1 MVERKR
7 MKRRSKKAPPV
18 VQDATPYEILGVA
31 ETAAFAE
38 IRKAYLAKVRL
49 SPPERDPE
57 GFKRIQSA
65 YAMLKDAV
73 RRKDFDLSMFRKELA
88 AGTMVDVKIDVGAL
102 FRDRVFQV
110 LLASSDLYLTDFSR
124 FFDSID
130 EEIRNLS

>member
-31 ETAAFAE
+31 ETAAFGE

-57 GFKRIQSA
+57 GFKRAQGA
-65 YAMLKDAV
+65 YAVLKDAV
-73 RRKDFDLSMFRKELA
+73 RRKAFDLSIFRKELA
-88 AGTMVDVKIDVGAL
+88 AGTTVDVKIDVGAL

-110 LLASSDLYLTDFSR
+110 LLASSDLYLKDFSR
-124 FFDSID
+124 CFASMD
-130 EEIRNLS
+130 EEIRHLS